1 MKAVCGIAGIFAHH
15 NAAPDVERVELCRIR
30 DHMAARGPDGA
41 GEWYSADGKVGLAH
55 RRLAIIDLSERGAQP
70 MANADGGQ
78 VVTFNGEIYNYQTLR
93 RELEAGGRI
102 FRSDS
107 DTEVLLHLY
116 AERGEAM
123 LGALRGMFAFAL
135 WDARKRALL
144 LARDPYGI
152 KPLYYAGDG
161 RTFRFASQVK
171 ALRAGGGVSGE
182 MDPAGE
188 VGFYLFGSVPEPHT
202 LYRDIR
208 ALPAGCMLWVDDVGP
223 REPVRYFSIAQTFQ
237 RAAVEP
243 IRLAGEAL
251 QTQLREAILDSVRHH
266 VVADVPV
273 GVFLSAG
280 VDSGAL
286 LGLMRDAGSTQIQ
299 TVTLTFAEFRGRA
312 DDEAPLAERVAARY
326 NARHVTRVVGE
337 AEFRADLPL
346 ILEAMDQ
353 PSIDGINTWF
363 VSKAAREQGLKV
375 AMSGLGGDELFGGYP
390 SFRDIPRWV
399 RWFGPLARIP
409 GLGRTLRHVGCSLLM
424 PRAAGLARN
433 ASRLTPK
440 AMSLLEYGGS
450 YPGAYLL
457 RRGLFM
463 PWELPRLL
471 GKKRA
476 QEGLRQLRPLH
487 HISAVLEPDPGT
499 PFGRVAALEAG
510 LYMRNQLLR
519 DSDWAGMAHSLE
531 IRTPLVDVEVLR
543 RLAPAL
549 ATTQGPSGK
558 TLLGRS
564 PNQPLPAEIVDRS
577 KTGFQTPVR
586 DWLERL
592 PIGGA
597 PAVGREHWARKWARW
612 VEREQWGGD
621 G

>member
-1 MKAVCGIAGIFAHH
+1 MCGIAGIFAHRD
-15 NAAPDVERVELCRIR
+15 AAPVVERAELRRIR
-30 DHMAARGPDGA
+30 DHMTARGPDGT
-41 GEWYSADGKVGLAH
+41 GEWYAADGRLGLAH

-70 MANADGGQ
+70 MASADGGL
-78 VVTFNGEIYNYQTLR
+78 VVTFNGEIYNYRALR
-93 RELEAGGRI
+93 RELEARGQI
-102 FRSDS
+102 FQSDS

-123 LGALRGMFAFAL
+123 VGALRGMFAFAL
-135 WDARKRALL
+135 WDARRRALL

-152 KPLYYAGDG
+152 KPLYYASDG
-161 RTFRFASQVK
+161 RTLRFASQVK
-171 ALRAGGGVSGE
+171 ALRIGGAISSE
-182 MDPAGE
+182 SDPAGE
-188 VGFYLFGSVPEPHT
+188 VGFYLFGSVPEPYT
-202 LYRDIR
+202 FYRDIR
-208 ALPAGCMLWVDDVGP
+208 TLPAGCTLWVDEVGP
-223 REPVRYFSIAQTFQ
+223 GEPKPYCSIAREFG
-237 RAAVEP
+237 RAALEP
-243 IRLAGEAL
+243 ARLDAEAL
-251 QTQLREAILDSVRHH
+251 QARVREALLDSVRHH

-286 LGLMRDAGSTQIQ
+286 LGLMRDAGQTEIQ
-299 TVTLTFAEFRGRA
+299 TVTLAFAEFRGQP

-326 NARHVTRVVGE
+326 DARHVTRVVEE

-346 ILEAMDQ
+346 ILDAMDQ

-399 RWFGPLARIP
+399 RWLGPPARVP
-409 GLGRTLRHVGCSLLM
+409 GLGRALRRLGCSLLA
-424 PRAAGLARN
+424 PYAP
-433 ASRLTPK
+433 RLTPK
-440 AMSLLEYGGS
+440 ALSLLEYGGD

-463 PWELPRLL
+463 PWELPELL
-471 GKKRA
+471 GAERA
-476 QEGLRQLRPLH
+476 REGLRQLRPLR
-487 HISAVLEPDPGT
+487 HIGAALEPDPGT
-499 PFGRVAALEAG
+499 PFGRVAALEAA
-510 LYMRNQLLR
+510 LYLRNQLLR
-519 DSDWAGMAHSLE
+519 DADWAGMAHSLE
-531 IRTPLVDVEVLR
+531 IRTPLVDAEVLR

-549 ATTQGPSGK
+549 AMTRGSCGK
-558 TLLGRS
+558 ILLGRS
-564 PNQPLPAEIVDRS
+564 PSQPLPAEIVDRP

-592 PIGGA
+592 SAPGA
-597 PAVGREHWARKWARW
+597 AAGGREHWARRWARR
-612 VEREQWGGD
+612 VGREAWGTD